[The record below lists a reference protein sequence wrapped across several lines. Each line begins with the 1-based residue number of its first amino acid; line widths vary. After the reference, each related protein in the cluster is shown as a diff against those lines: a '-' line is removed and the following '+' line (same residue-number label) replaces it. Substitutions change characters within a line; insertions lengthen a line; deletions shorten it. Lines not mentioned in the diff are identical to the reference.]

1 MSETRRPDGPEPDD
15 TDAVAP
21 WPPATVA
28 VDLDTPFAPDPPTV
42 PPRTARR
49 AQQRRRRLVALV
61 IAGAVALVFVLG
73 AAWFAFQLYLPFVGG
88 GSESVTV
95 EVQEGWGTQQ
105 TGAALDAQGVI
116 GSELAFRIWARV
128 TGASFQAGTYTFGE
142 NIGVVDALDIL
153 EAGPNGAAAAQPRLL
168 LPPGLTLGQIADR
181 VGQLPGH
188 DRDAFLQVASS
199 GVVRSRYQPEGVTSL
214 EGLTWPDTYF
224 VSDTQ
229 TDQQILEMIVREF
242 DERADAL
249 GLAVPG
255 ASGLTPYEAI
265 VSASLIQGEAG
276 GSDQP
281 TVSGVIVNRLRRGM
295 PLQIDATLCYAKG
308 GCPPVPS
315 NADKQIDSPYNTYR
329 VNGLPPTP
337 ILTVTD
343 SALRAALA
351 PASHSYLYY
360 VAGDDGVTRFA
371 ETFAGHEENIRR
383 YGVSGE

>member
-1 MSETRRPDGPEPDD
+1 MSGPGRPDGPEPDD
-15 TDAVAP
+15 TDARP
-21 WPPATVA
+21 RPPAGV
-28 VDLDTPFAPDPPTV
+28 VLDLDAPRATTPPTV

-49 AQQRRRRLVALV
+49 EQQRRRRLVALLV
-61 IAGAVALVFVLG
+61 VGAVALVVVLG
-73 AAWFAFQLYLPFVGG
+73 AAWFAHQLFMPFSAGG
-88 GSESVTV
+88 EPVTV
-95 EVQEGWGTQQ
+95 EVKEGWGAQQ

-116 GSELAFRIWARV
+116 GSELAFRVWARV
-128 TGASFQAGTYTFGE
+128 SGASFQAGSYTFDE
-142 NIGVVDALDIL
+142 NMGVVDALDVL
-153 EAGPNGAAAAQPRLL
+153 EAGPDGAAAGQLRLL
-168 LPPGLTLGQIADR
+168 LPPGLTLGKIADR

-188 DRDAFLQVASS
+188 DRDTFLQVASS
-199 GVVRSRYQPEGVTSL
+199 GVVRSKYQPEGVTSL

-229 TDQQILEMIVREF
+229 TDQQILEMIVGEF

-249 GLAVPG
+249 RLAVPT

-276 GSDQP
+276 RPDQP
-281 TVSGVIVNRLRRGM
+281 TVSGVIGNRLRRGM

-337 ILTVTD
+337 ILTVTE

-351 PASHSYLYY
+351 PASHAYLYY
-360 VAGDDGVTRFA
+360 VTGDDGVTRFA
-371 ETFAGHEENIRR
+371 ETFEGHEENIREF
-383 YGVSGE
+383 GVSGE